1 MYNNIIV
8 ENLDKI
14 QIIKLNRPKSLNAL
28 SKDLLIELSDCLIE
42 ADKNKNVRC
51 LILTGN
57 NKSFSSGA
65 DMKEAP
71 ESDMPFWAEKKRL
84 LSWKNIEN
92 FKKPI
97 IAAVNGWALGGGL
110 ELALLCD
117 FIIAGDKAKFG
128 TPEIKV
134 GAFAGD
140 GGTQRIPRLIGKNR
154 ALYMQLT
161 GETINAELAKNWG
174 LVIDVVDE
182 SELLSKTTDI
192 AKIISKW
199 SPQAAKMIK
208 EEVKMNDIFPLNESL
223 SLERKLLLWQSKDHD
238 EGINSFIEKREP
250 HYDDE

>member
-8 ENLDKI
+8 ENVDKI

-28 SKDLLIELSDCLIE
+28 SKDLLKELSDCLIE
-42 ADKNKNVRC
+42 ADNNKKIRC
-51 LILTGN
+51 VILTGN

-71 ESDMPFWAEKKRL
+71 ESEMPFWAEKKRL
-84 LSWKNIEN
+84 LSWKKIEN

-140 GGTQRIPRLIGKNR
+140 GGTQRVPRLIGKSR

-161 GETINAELAKNWG
+161 GEFINADKANAWG
-174 LVIDVVDE
+174 LVVEVFEETKLLPKTIDV
-182 SELLSKTTDI
+182 
-192 AKIISKW
+192 AKIISRW
-199 SPQAAKMIK
+199 SPKAAKMIK
-208 EEVKMNDIFPLNESL
+208 EEIKMNDLFPLNESL

-238 EGINSFIEKREP
+238 EGIKSFIEKRDPNYE
-250 HYDDE
+250 DD

>member
-8 ENLDKI
+8 ENLDKT

-28 SKDLLIELSDCLIE
+28 SKDLLIELSDCLKE
-42 ADKNKNVRC
+42 ADNNKKIRC
-51 LILTGN
+51 VILTGN

-84 LSWKNIEN
+84 LSWKSIEN

-140 GGTQRIPRLIGKNR
+140 GGTQRIPRLIGKSR

-161 GETINAELAKNWG
+161 GETISAERAKNWG
-174 LVIDVVDE
+174 LVIDVIDE
-182 SELLSKTTDI
+182 TELLSKTIDI
-192 AKIISKW
+192 AKTISTW

>member
-1 MYNNIIV
+1 MYKNIII
-8 ENLDKI
+8 ENSDKV

-28 SKDLLIELSDCLIE
+28 NKDLLKELSDCLVE
-42 ADKNKNVRC
+42 ADNNKKIRC
-51 LILTGN
+51 VILTGD

-71 ESDMPFWAEKKRL
+71 ESDMPFWAEKNRL
-84 LSWKNIEN
+84 LSWKSIEK
-92 FKKPI
+92 FRKPL

-117 FIIAGDKAKFG
+117 FIIAGEKAKFG

-140 GGTQRIPRLIGKNR
+140 GGTQRIPRLIGKSR

-161 GETINAELAKNWG
+161 GEHLDAQKAKDWG
-174 LVIDVVDE
+174 LVIEVEEE
-182 SELLSKTTDI
+182 SKLLSKTI
-192 AKIISKW
+192 ELAKKISNW
-199 SPQAAKMIK
+199 SPKAAKMIK
-208 EEVKMNDIFPLNESL
+208 EEIKMNDLFPLNESL
-223 SLERKLLLWQSKDHD
+223 SLERKLLLWQSKDHE

-250 HYDDE
+250 KYDDD

>member
-28 SKDLLIELSDCLIE
+28 SKNLLIELSDCLIE
-42 ADKNKNVRC
+42 ADNNKKVRC
-51 LILTGN
+51 VILTGN

-140 GGTQRIPRLIGKNR
+140 GGTQRIPRLIGKSR

-161 GETINAELAKNWG
+161 GEIISAELAKNWG
-174 LVIDVVDE
+174 LIIDVVDE
-182 SELLSKTTDI
+182 SELLLKTIDI
-192 AKIISKW
+192 AKTISTW

-250 HYDDE
+250 QYDDE

>member
-1 MYNNIIV
+1 MYKNIII
-8 ENLDKI
+8 ENSNKV

-28 SKDLLIELSDCLIE
+28 NKDLLKELSDCLTD
-42 ADKNKNVRC
+42 ADSNKKIRC
-51 LILTGN
+51 VILTGDN
-57 NKSFSSGA
+57 RSFSSGA

-140 GGTQRIPRLIGKNR
+140 GGTQRIPRLIGKSR

-161 GETINAELAKNWG
+161 GEYLDAQKAKDWG
-174 LVIDVVDE
+174 LVIKIE
-182 SELLSKTTDI
+182 EEAKLLSKTLEI
-192 AKIISKW
+192 AKMISNW
-199 SPQAAKMIK
+199 SPKAAKMIK
-208 EEVKMNDIFPLNESL
+208 EEIKMNDLFPLNESL
-223 SLERKLLLWQSKDHD
+223 SLERKLLLWQSKDHE

-250 HYDDE
+250 NYEDD